1 MSAVPVLAVDNL
13 SVAFKTRAGT
23 VRALDGVSLSVN
35 RGEMLGVVGE
45 SGSGKSVSAYAMLGI
60 LDPAG
65 RVTGGTAMFG
75 GVDLLKADEATMQD
89 LRGRELSMIFQNPR
103 AALNPIR
110 RVGKQI
116 ADVLIQHASV
126 PRAEAPARAIEML
139 AKVKIPDPARRSL
152 AYPFELSGG
161 MCQRV
166 MIALALACKPTL
178 LIADEP
184 TTGLDVTTQA
194 AIMDL
199 IAELAEAQGMATI
212 IITHDLGLAAEYC
225 DRIAVM
231 HAGHVVETAGT
242 QSLFTAPRHPYTNRL
257 IAATPRPEASLR
269 ALAAIP
275 GAMPDLRLAAVPPCR
290 FSPRCDR
297 YDSTCEGPLPRVALA
312 DGAMVACRHPL

>member
-1 MSAVPVLAVDNL
+1 MTAVPVLAVEDL

-23 VRALDGVSLSVN
+23 VRALDGVSLAVN

-65 RVTGGTAMFG
+65 RVTSGTAMFG
-75 GVDLLKADEATMQD
+75 GMDLLKAAEPTMQD

-139 AKVKIPDPARRSL
+139 AKVKIPDPARRSQ

-199 IAELAEAQGMATI
+199 IAELAADQGMATI

-231 HAGHVVETAGT
+231 HAGHVVETAAT
-242 QSLFTAPRHPYTNRL
+242 RALFAAPRHPYTNRL
-257 IAATPRPEASLR
+257 IAATPRPEVSLR

-275 GAMPDLRLAAVPPCR
+275 GAMPDLRLATIPPCR

-297 YDSTCEGPLPRVALA
+297 YDAACNDPLPRVALEN
-312 DGAMVACRHPL
+312 GAMVACRHPL

>member
-1 MSAVPVLAVDNL
+1 MTALPVLAVDDL
-13 SVAFKTRAGT
+13 AVEFKTRAGM
-23 VRALDGVSLSVN
+23 VKALDGVTLQVGK
-35 RGEMLGVVGE
+35 GEMLGVVGE
-45 SGSGKSVSAYAMLGI
+45 SGSGKSVSAYAILGI
-60 LDPAG
+60 LDDAG
-65 RVTGGTAMFG
+65 RVSRGTAMFG
-75 GVDLLKADEATMQD
+75 GTDLLKADEPSMQD

-116 ADVLIQHASV
+116 ADVLIRHGSV
-126 PRAEAPARAIEML
+126 PRAEAAGRAVEML
-139 AKVKIPDPARRSL
+139 AKVKIPDPVRRAQ

-199 IAELAEAQGMATI
+199 IAELAEEQGMATI
-212 IITHDLGLAAEYC
+212 VITHDLGLAAEYC
-225 DRIAVM
+225 HRIAVM
-231 HAGHVVETAGT
+231 HAGHVVETAPT
-242 QSLFTAPRHPYTNRL
+242 RALFAAPRHPYTSKL

-269 ALAAIP
+269 SLAAIP
-275 GAMPDLRLAAVPPCR
+275 GGMPDLKAAKIPACR
-290 FSPRCDR
+290 FSTRCER
-297 YDSTCEGPLPRVALA
+297 YAGDCDGPLPRVPLGEA
-312 DGAMVACRHPL
+312 AMVACRHPL